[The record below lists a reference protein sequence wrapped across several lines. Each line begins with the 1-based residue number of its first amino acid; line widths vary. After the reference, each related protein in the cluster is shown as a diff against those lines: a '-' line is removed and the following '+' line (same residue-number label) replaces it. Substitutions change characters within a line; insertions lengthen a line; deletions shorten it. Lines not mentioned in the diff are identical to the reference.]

1 MGRNKKAKRVRFTP
15 YTGKVTVEPKVGP
28 NMVKGPQLTRRFT
41 LPKIRVMA
49 SVAIKAGSRAH
60 IETLGEKLLTIDLE
74 PKRLY
79 ALGELVA
86 ASAVIEGMK
95 MPVAKVMRGCF
106 LDSIARTP
114 VELEVSSS
122 GRVTT
127 RAGRGVSPRGRMG
140 CPGGGEGDD
149 DDFTVEVGNCISVTR
164 KEGVTIYHFDNLH
177 IHIDAKKVETMIV
190 NPQQVINQLTD
201 RVTDI
206 DAAVQKKVNDE
217 DNDNKKKKK

>member
-1 MGRNKKAKRVRFTP
+1 MGKYKKAKRARFTP
-15 YTGKVTVEPKVGP
+15 FTGKVTLEPRVGP
-28 NMVKGPQLTRRFT
+28 NMVKGPQLTRRFM

-49 SVAIKAGSRAH
+49 TVAIKAGCRAH
-60 IETLGEKLLTIDLE
+60 IETLGEKLLTINLE
-74 PKRLY
+74 PKRLN

-86 ASAVIEGMK
+86 ASAIIEGMK
-95 MPVAKVMRGCF
+95 MPAAKVMRGCF

-127 RAGRGVSPRGRMG
+127 RAGRGASPRGRMG
-140 CPGGGEGDD
+140 SPGGGDGDD

-201 RVTDI
+201 RVTEI
-206 DAAVQKKVNDE
+206 EVAVQEKVNNEDDE
-217 DNDNKKKKK
+217 KKKKKK